1 MVLLTIALL
10 SQLGVSSDTCSI
22 SDLLPSIALRLPP
35 VDGICE
41 TRNDTAYQ
49 SSVVFPP
56 TEQPQLNESE
66 LQTDLRDQFC
76 ILMLVNVNS
85 TNEGPLFV
93 AYGSSGE
100 LGRLVITSDAITLE
114 LYGVTATFY
123 GDFTGSYRQL
133 SICVHDGQADL
144 NENCFPQQTANFVVD
159 TTDRITHISFGQTL
173 IGNSLP
179 FQGAVQ
185 QLVFL
190 GCFEPAAQCISI
202 PQQCTFAITPL
213 SKVLETLGS
222 PTAAPGIRGSG
233 EPTAQPVPSI
243 KGEKGDKGEPGDI
256 ICGIWQFW

>member
-22 SDLLPSIALRLPP
+22 SGKWQWLIHAYTILYIIYYVYIIHTDILPSIALRLPP

-49 SSVVFPP
+49 SSEIITPLN
-56 TEQPQLNESE
+56 QPQLNDSE

-76 ILMLVNVNS
+76 ILMLINVNS

-93 AYGSSGE
+93 AYDGSSGE

-173 IGNSLP
+173 LGNSLP
-179 FQGAVQ
+179 FQ
-185 QLVFL
+185 
-190 GCFEPAAQCISI
+190 
-202 PQQCTFAITPL
+202 
-213 SKVLETLGS
+213 VLLKNIQYT
-222 PTAAPGIRGSG
+222 I
-233 EPTAQPVPSI
+233 
-243 KGEKGDKGEPGDI
+243 
-256 ICGIWQFW
+256 